1 MCGHVKRKET
11 LKIVMTFATY
21 EESIHWNCDVLF
33 GELPGDEESFEV
45 LEEGFAVVWLSVLV
59 VIVRG

>member
-33 GELPGDEESFEV
+33 GELSGDEESF
-45 LEEGFAVVWLSVLV
+45 
-59 VIVRG
+59 